1 MPLADA
7 QPKPNPVIEWMRSQV
22 ARIPESEN
30 TFSILNMARGGAN
43 TALNWLDAT
52 NRALQGYDPR
62 GALEP
67 ADILAP
73 LGLSAAGAPFA
84 VRGAVGSAGGR
95 LSAAQP
101 GIRAYH
107 GSPHDFDRFDM
118 SKIGTGEGAQAYGH
132 GLYFAES
139 EGVAKSYRDALADGD
154 WSVAGKPYDP
164 SNPEHFAAATLAGY
178 PSAEA
183 AVRDLEAR
191 IAKHEKI
198 NADSNKRFI
207 EQYRDVIRR
216 IERGDLPR
224 LEETSKGRLYEVRIN
239 ANPDE
244 FLDWD
249 KPLSQQPQRIQEV
262 LRENA
267 TEDFLQVAEA
277 VGPGR
282 ASQLASMKGGRGRM
296 EDVLR
301 EAGIPGIKY
310 LDQGSRAAGEGS
322 RNYVLF
328 RDDIIDIIR
337 KYGIAAAISTYG
349 FEAVQGALGGQDARN
364 TQRPIAPLGAPQF

>member
-132 GLYFAES
+132 GLYFAEA
-139 EGVAKSYRDALADGD
+139 EDVARSYRDALQHKAPAKVEG
-154 WSVAGKPYDP
+154 VEGGARYLLQ
-164 SNPEHFAAATLAGY
+164 NATQ
-178 PSAEA
+178 
-183 AVRDLEAR
+183 EAR
-191 IAKHEKI
+191 KYPK
-198 NADSNKRFI
+198 AD
-207 EQYRDVIRR
+207 
-216 IERGDLPR
+216 
-224 LEETSKGRLYEVRIN
+224 
-239 ANPDE
+239 
-244 FLDWD
+244 
-249 KPLSQQPQRIQEV
+249 
-262 LRENA
+262 
-267 TEDFLQVAEA
+267 
-277 VGPGR
+277 
-282 ASQLASMKGGRGRM
+282 
-296 EDVLR
+296 
-301 EAGIPGIKY
+301 
-310 LDQGSRAAGEGS
+310 
-322 RNYVLF
+322 
-328 RDDIIDIIR
+328 
-337 KYGIAAAISTYG
+337 
-349 FEAVQGALGGQDARN
+349 
-364 TQRPIAPLGAPQF
+364 